1 MQLTNLKTKYL
12 GRNAF
17 YYEKIDSTQKEITRR
32 AEKGKI
38 KNGTLIYADLQTEGI
53 GTHGKRWYTS
63 EKNNIAFS
71 VFLELNCNIDL
82 LNGLTREIAEI
93 ILDIFE
99 DKYDIYLQIKSP
111 NDIYYNQKKLGGIL
125 TETKVE
131 KNRAKSLIVGIG
143 ININKDFFEEDI
155 KDIATSINKEFQINI
170 DTKEFMSE
178 FCNRFETEINRRI
191 N

>member
-1 MQLTNLKTKYL
+1 MQLANLKTKYL
-12 GRNAF
+12 GRSAF

-38 KNGTLIYADLQTEGI
+38 GNGTLIYADLQTEGI
-53 GTHGKRWYTS
+53 GTHGRRWYTS

-82 LNGLTREIAEI
+82 LNGLTRKIAEI

-99 DKYDIYLQIKSP
+99 YKYDIYLQIKSP

-131 KNRAKSLIVGIG
+131 KNRVKSLIVGIG

>member
-12 GRNAF
+12 GRSAF

-38 KNGTLIYADLQTEGI
+38 GNGTLIYADLQTEGI
-53 GTHGKRWYTS
+53 GTHGRRWYTS

-82 LNGLTREIAEI
+82 LNGLTRKIAEI

-99 DKYDIYLQIKSP
+99 YKYDIYLQIKSP

-131 KNRAKSLIVGIG
+131 KNRVKSLMVGIG

-170 DTKEFMSE
+170 DIKEFMSE

>member
-1 MQLTNLKTKYL
+1 M
-12 GRNAF
+12 
-17 YYEKIDSTQKEITRR
+17 
-32 AEKGKI
+32 
-38 KNGTLIYADLQTEGI
+38 
-53 GTHGKRWYTS
+53 
-63 EKNNIAFS
+63 
-71 VFLELNCNIDL
+71 NCNIDL
-82 LNGLTREIAEI
+82 LNGLTRKIAEI

-99 DKYDIYLQIKSP
+99 YKYDIYLQIKSP

-131 KNRAKSLIVGIG
+131 KNRVKSLIVGIG

-170 DTKEFMSE
+170 DIKEFMSE

>member
-12 GRNAF
+12 GRSAF

-38 KNGTLIYADLQTEGI
+38 GNGTLIYADLQTEGI
-53 GTHGKRWYTS
+53 GTHGRRWYTS

-82 LNGLTREIAEI
+82 LNGLTRKIAEI

-99 DKYDIYLQIKSP
+99 YKYDIYLQIKSP

-131 KNRAKSLIVGIG
+131 KNRVKSLIVGIG

>member
-12 GRNAF
+12 GRSAF

-38 KNGTLIYADLQTEGI
+38 GNGTLIYADLQTEGI
-53 GTHGKRWYTS
+53 GTHGRRWYTS

-82 LNGLTREIAEI
+82 LNGLTRKIAEI

-99 DKYDIYLQIKSP
+99 YKYDIYLQIKSP

-131 KNRAKSLIVGIG
+131 KNRVKSLIVGIG

-170 DTKEFMSE
+170 DIKEFMSE

>member
-1 MQLTNLKTKYL
+1 MQLVNLKTKYL
-12 GRNAF
+12 GRSVF

-38 KNGTLIYADLQTEGI
+38 ENGTLIYADLQTEGI
-53 GTHGKRWYTS
+53 GTHGRRWYTS

-82 LNGLTREIAEI
+82 LNGLTRKIAEI

-99 DKYDIYLQIKSP
+99 YKYDIYLQIKSP

-131 KNRAKSLIVGIG
+131 KNRVKSLIVGIG

>member
-12 GRNAF
+12 GRGAF

-38 KNGTLIYADLQTEGI
+38 GNGTLIYADLQTEGI
-53 GTHGKRWYTS
+53 GTHGRRWYTS

-82 LNGLTREIAEI
+82 LNGLTRKIAEI

-99 DKYDIYLQIKSP
+99 YKYDIYLQIKSP

-131 KNRAKSLIVGIG
+131 KNRVKSLIVGIG

-170 DTKEFMSE
+170 DIKEFMSE

>member
-1 MQLTNLKTKYL
+1 MQLANLKTKYL
-12 GRNAF
+12 GRSAF

-38 KNGTLIYADLQTEGI
+38 ENGTLIYADLQTEGI
-53 GTHGKRWYTS
+53 GTHGRRWYTS

-82 LNGLTREIAEI
+82 LNGLTRKIAEI

-99 DKYDIYLQIKSP
+99 YKYDIYLQIKSP

-131 KNRAKSLIVGIG
+131 KNRVKSLIVGIG

-170 DTKEFMSE
+170 DIKEFMSE

>member
-12 GRNAF
+12 GRSAF

-38 KNGTLIYADLQTEGI
+38 ENGTLIYADLQTEGI
-53 GTHGKRWYTS
+53 GTHGRRWYTS

-82 LNGLTREIAEI
+82 LNGLTRKIAEI

-99 DKYDIYLQIKSP
+99 YKYDIYLQIKSP

-131 KNRAKSLIVGIG
+131 KNRVKSLIVGIG

>member
-1 MQLTNLKTKYL
+1 MHLTNLKTKYL
-12 GRNAF
+12 GRSAF

-38 KNGTLIYADLQTEGI
+38 GNGTLIYADLQTEGI
-53 GTHGKRWYTS
+53 GTHGRRWYTS

-82 LNGLTREIAEI
+82 LNGLTRKIAEI

-99 DKYDIYLQIKSP
+99 YKYDIYLQIKSP

-131 KNRAKSLIVGIG
+131 KNRVKSLIVGIG

-170 DTKEFMSE
+170 DIKEFMSE

>member
-1 MQLTNLKTKYL
+1 MQLANLKTKYL
-12 GRNAF
+12 GRSAF

-38 KNGTLIYADLQTEGI
+38 ENGTLIYADLQTEGI
-53 GTHGKRWYTS
+53 GTHGRRWYTS

-82 LNGLTREIAEI
+82 LNGLTRKIAEI

-99 DKYDIYLQIKSP
+99 YKYDIYLQIKSP

-131 KNRAKSLIVGIG
+131 KNRVKSLIVGIG

>member
-1 MQLTNLKTKYL
+1 MQLANLKTKYL
-12 GRNAF
+12 GRSVF

-38 KNGTLIYADLQTEGI
+38 ENGTLIYADLQTEGI
-53 GTHGKRWYTS
+53 GTHGRRWYTS

-82 LNGLTREIAEI
+82 LNGLTRKIAEI

-99 DKYDIYLQIKSP
+99 YKYDIYLQIKSP

-131 KNRAKSLIVGIG
+131 KNRVKSLIVGIG

>member
-12 GRNAF
+12 GRSVF

-38 KNGTLIYADLQTEGI
+38 ENGTLIYADLQTEGI
-53 GTHGKRWYTS
+53 GTHGRRWYTS

-82 LNGLTREIAEI
+82 LNGLTRKIAEI

-99 DKYDIYLQIKSP
+99 YKYDIYLQIKSP

-131 KNRAKSLIVGIG
+131 KNRVKSLIVGIG

>member
-1 MQLTNLKTKYL
+1 MQLTNLKTQYL
-12 GRNAF
+12 GRSAF

-38 KNGTLIYADLQTEGI
+38 ENGTLIYADLQTEGI
-53 GTHGKRWYTS
+53 GTRGRRWYTS

-82 LNGLTREIAEI
+82 LNGLTRKIAEI
-93 ILDIFE
+93 ILAIFE

-131 KNRAKSLIVGIG
+131 KNRVKSLIVGIG